1 MWMDSFR
8 HFVRRIRPRRQCK
21 CGNVKP
27 RFVVRQNVVKTMNEY
42 DQVNS
47 HGLNENKSLR
57 REGDTLNRLQTHAEH
72 TGRRSTVMRCIYIY
86 VSSQPFPAHQPLLH
100 SFILEL
106 ITHLSWI
113 LCFDRPW
120 PPRPRSCC
128 CSSVHAW
135 RQRKCDNVKPFCRQ
149 SLMNED
155 LLVNS
160 RVLKQSKVFEA
171 RGARWIDLE
180 TMLIEHTSVEVAD
193 GEQLYMEH
201 RLNHFPH
208 TNLSHG
214 RLHIDKPLFSDH
226 LLDRST
232 SSFERSWPPRPR
244 SCCCSS
250 CWFRAACSLSRRR
263 EQWRET
269 SGGGSRAACCW
280 GLCNKARCRHRDL
293 RVAPTTLNPR
303 PALFARDAMRW

>member
-128 CSSVHAW
+128 CSS
-135 RQRKCDNVKPFCRQ
+135 
-149 SLMNED
+149 
-155 LLVNS
+155 
-160 RVLKQSKVFEA
+160 
-171 RGARWIDLE
+171 
-180 TMLIEHTSVEVAD
+180 
-193 GEQLYMEH
+193 
-201 RLNHFPH
+201 
-208 TNLSHG
+208 
-214 RLHIDKPLFSDH
+214 
-226 LLDRST
+226 
-232 SSFERSWPPRPR
+232 
-244 SCCCSS
+244 

-263 EQWRET
+263 GQWRET

-280 GLCNKARCRHRDL
+280 GLCNMARCRHRDL
-293 RVAPTTLNPR
+293 RVAPTTLYPR
-303 PALFARDAMRW
+303 PALFARDAMR